1 MGERVADALL
11 SNRRGAV
18 HVWLQVVV
26 GQAAGFLGV
35 RLDVPRIRRAELTG
49 VSKGRSDCDLHG
61 LGYSPRFDGQGADPV
76 RLSGCRESQNLH
88 KRCPLILLPKESAFG
103 PSTVG

>member
-49 VSKGRSDCDLHG
+49 GSKGRSDCDLHG
-61 LGYSPRFDGQGADPV
+61 LGHPPRFDEQGAGTD
-76 RLSGCRESQNLH
+76 RLSGRRESQNLH
-88 KRCPLILLPKESAFG
+88 KCSPLMLLPKESAI
-103 PSTVG
+103 